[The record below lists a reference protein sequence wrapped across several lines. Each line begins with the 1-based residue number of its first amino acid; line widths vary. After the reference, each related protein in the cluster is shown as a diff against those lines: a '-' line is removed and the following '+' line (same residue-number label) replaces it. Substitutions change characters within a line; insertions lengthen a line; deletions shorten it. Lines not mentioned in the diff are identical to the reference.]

1 VVQGAHRA
9 DRAPEFTSCSAS
21 FEAELDYVLR
31 TLRRHGVS
39 PRDAEDLAQDVFLV
53 MWRRWGDFD
62 PTRPLRAWLAGIAF
76 KVAHEHHKRS
86 SRWWPRETL
95 DPRDERPLPDEQVV
109 SAYNRRLVLGALR
122 RLSERQRAILV
133 MHELDELPMPEIA
146 ALMEVPLFTGYSRLR
161 LARKAFARAVEKQR
175 VHMPDP
181 QEAALPP
188 PALLDVERE
197 APPVAPSA
205 RKRVVSRM
213 RAALA
218 HPPAPRPAP
227 RLPASRAPWLVAA
240 AAAGALIAVA
250 VGRGAGERWPALAVS
265 PGAPS
270 PAKVVAVV
278 PARGLVGYWK
288 FDEAPGS
295 TQARD
300 HSGHGNDCLVR
311 SAGGQAVF
319 GAGRLGGAVALDGR
333 GWLECPRPQALARL
347 DRALSIS
354 VWVKPMSTVG
364 GRQALV
370 ARQLGQENQ
379 DYFLLALNGDTLE
392 VQSDLWASA
401 TKRRVPRPAGHWF
414 HVAAVQGADGRRTL
428 YLDGEEIGRS
438 NKSRPVALGGGS
450 NPLTIG
456 GAINGPAPRAANERF
471 QGQLDELALFARPL
485 GEGEVRA
492 LAAGAQPSP

>member
-1 VVQGAHRA
+1 MVQGARRA
-9 DRAPEFTSCSAS
+9 ETAPEFTSCSAS

-31 TLRRHGVS
+31 ALRRHGVS

-62 PTRPLRAWLAGIAF
+62 STRPLRAWLAGIAF

-86 SRWWPRETL
+86 HRWWPRESL

-109 SAYNRRLVLGALR
+109 SAYNRSLVLGALR
-122 RLSERQRAILV
+122 RLSDRQRAILV

-175 VHMPDP
+175 ARMPDP
-181 QEAALPP
+181 LAALPP
-188 PALLDVERE
+188 QTLLEVERP
-197 APPVAPSA
+197 APPVAPA
-205 RKRVVSRM
+205 VRKRAVSRL
-213 RAALA
+213 RAALE
-218 HPPAPRPAP
+218 HPHLPRPAP
-227 RLPASRAPWLVAA
+227 PPPASRTPWLVAA
-240 AAAGALIAVA
+240 AAAGLV
-250 VGRGAGERWPALAVS
+250 ALAVGQAGRESRPGLLAGS
-265 PGAPS
+265 P
-270 PAKVVAVV
+270 PARAVAAV
-278 PARGLVGYWK
+278 PARGLVGYWT

-295 TQARD
+295 TVARD
-300 HSGHGNDCLVR
+300 RSGQGNDCLVR
-311 SAGGQAVF
+311 SAGGLAQF

-333 GWLECPRPQALARL
+333 GWLECPRAQALARL

-354 VWVKPMSTVG
+354 VWVRPARIAP
-364 GRQALV
+364 GRQVFV
-370 ARQLGQENQ
+370 ARQLGDSHE
-379 DYFLLALNGDTLE
+379 DYFMLALNGDTLE

-401 TKRRVPRPAGHWF
+401 TKRPLSRPAGQWF
-414 HVAAVQGADGRRTL
+414 HVAAVQGIDGRRTL
-428 YLDGEEIGRS
+428 YLDGVEIGRS
-438 NKSRPVALGGGS
+438 NKSRVVALGGGT

-471 QGQLDELALFARPL
+471 EGALDELALFDRPL

-492 LAAGAQPSP
+492 LAAGARPAP